1 MKQRK
6 IIPPVYFFVCLM
18 LMFLLH
24 YLLPLADIIPRPYN
38 YSGIV
43 FIIAGIVFGAT
54 PPRLFIKAKTTLHP
68 FEEPEQ
74 LVTDGVYRYSRN
86 PMYLALTLVLAG
98 TFLLMGSLSSFSVI
112 PFFVWVITNR
122 FIINE
127 EKKLERKFGRD
138 YLRYKEKVRRWI

>member
-1 MKQRK
+1 MKQRR
-6 IIPPVYFFVCLM
+6 IIPPVYFLISLL

-24 YLLPLADIIPRPYN
+24 YLFPIADIIPRPYN

-43 FIIAGIVFGAT
+43 FIIVGIIFGAT

-74 LVTDGVYRYSRN
+74 LVTEGVYRYSRN
-86 PMYLALTLVLAG
+86 PMYLALALVLIG
-98 TFLLMGSLSSFSVI
+98 TSLLQGCLSSFFII
-112 PFFVWVITNR
+112 PFFVWTITNR

-127 EKKLERKFGRD
+127 EKKLERRFGGD
-138 YLRYKEKVRRWI
+138 YLRYKQKVRRWI

>member
-6 IIPPVYFFVCLM
+6 IIPPVYFFVCLIV
-18 LMFLLH
+18 MFLLH
-24 YLLPLADIIPRPYN
+24 YFFPIAEVIPRPYN

-43 FIIAGIVFGAT
+43 FIIVGIIFGAT

-74 LVTDGVYRYSRN
+74 LVTEGVYRYSRN
-86 PMYLALTLVLAG
+86 PMYLALTLVLTG
-98 TFLLMGSLSSFSVI
+98 TFLLISSLSSFFII
-112 PFFVWVITNR
+112 PLFVWIITNR

-127 EKKLERKFGRD
+127 EKKLERKFGEN
-138 YLRYKEKVRRWI
+138 YLKYKQKVRRWI